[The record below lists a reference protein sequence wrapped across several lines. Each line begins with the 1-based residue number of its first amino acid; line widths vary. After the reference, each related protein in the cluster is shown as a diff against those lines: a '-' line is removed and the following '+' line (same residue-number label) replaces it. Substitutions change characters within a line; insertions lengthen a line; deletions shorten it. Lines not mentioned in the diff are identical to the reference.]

1 MGAVKFKYNNIH
13 GITLRVLEN
22 STAIFWQKR
31 IRENR
36 DKKTEGV

>member
-1 MGAVKFKYNNIH
+1 MGAVKFKYNNIYR
-13 GITLRVLEN
+13 ITLRVLEN
-22 STAIFWQKR
+22 SIAIFWQKR